1 MSDDL
6 QLIELPK
13 EKLSVGMALK
23 FTLRDKSGMTL
34 LAKGQRIENAAQLDG
49 IKARGRV
56 FVELDE
62 SDESVRVMMQGLTQM
77 TIHEAP
83 LKDFSK
89 FVQFG
94 GSAAGAEEDK
104 LTGSLPQRWSDVES
118 KLRGLLASSDKTTDF
133 VAKIKKTDSF
143 IQALCTE
150 DPAGSLFILF
160 NRGVTQ
166 FTGYSALHS
175 LHCAVLG
182 HLVAGIFKLPEN
194 ERQTLVCAA
203 LTMNIGMMALQDEL
217 ALQRQA
223 PSPVQRTQIDGHGRH
238 GRQMLE
244 AAGVSDPLWLAMV
257 AAHHAR
263 LEVGENILSWPVHVR
278 LTYILQTL
286 DRYTAAMAPRKS
298 RAGRTARDTVRS
310 IVVQPGGS
318 NKPDEAGSALVRLLG
333 LCPPGTYVKLT
344 AGETAVVLRRGI
356 KPAEPVVATVLNKSD
371 EPIALPRLQDTSRP
385 GLQIQ
390 ATLSATS
397 IRVNLNLET
406 MLKLIPRN

>member
-1 MSDDL
+1 MSDQYD
-6 QLIELPK
+6 LIEVPK
-13 EKLSVGMALK
+13 EKLAVGMALK
-23 FTLRDKSGMTL
+23 FTLRDKTGLTL
-34 LAKGQRIENAAQLDG
+34 LAKGQKIENAVQLDG

-56 FVELDE
+56 FVEIDE
-62 SDESVRVMMQGLTQM
+62 SDEGVRLMMQGLTQM
-77 TIHEAP
+77 TIQEAP

-89 FVQFG
+89 FVHVGNPIG
-94 GSAAGAEEDK
+94 GDEDK
-104 LTGSLPQRWSDVES
+104 LTGTLLQRWSDVES
-118 KLRGLLASSDKTTDF
+118 KLRGLLASSDKTADF
-133 VAKIKKTDSF
+133 VPKIKKVDSF
-143 IQALCTE
+143 IQALTTE
-150 DPAGSLFILF
+150 DTAGSLFILF

-166 FTGYSALHS
+166 FTGYSALHA
-175 LHCAVLG
+175 LHCAMLG

-203 LTMNIGMMALQDEL
+203 LTMNIGMMQLQDEL
-217 ALQRQA
+217 ALQKQT
-223 PSPVQRTQIDGHGRH
+223 PSPMQRTQIDTHARQ

-244 AAGVSDPLWLAMV
+244 AAGVTDPLWLAIV

-263 LEVGENILSWPVHVR
+263 LDVGDNILSWPVHVR

-298 RAGRTARDTVRS
+298 RAGRTARDTVRT

-318 NKPDEAGSALVRLLG
+318 KPDEAGSALVRLLG
-333 LCPPGTYVKLT
+333 LCPPGTYVKLA

-356 KPAEPVVATVLNKSD
+356 KPGEPVVATVLNRND

-390 ATLSATS
+390 ATLSATA